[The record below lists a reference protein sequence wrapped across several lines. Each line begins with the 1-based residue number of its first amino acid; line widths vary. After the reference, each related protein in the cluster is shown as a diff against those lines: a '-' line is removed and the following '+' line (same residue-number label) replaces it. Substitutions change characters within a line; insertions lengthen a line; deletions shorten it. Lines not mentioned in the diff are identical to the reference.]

1 MKITKTL
8 NIIAILF
15 LIANVGVAIFIA
27 LHNSS
32 IILHWDF
39 LGHVTHHGEQQ
50 FILVFPLVSCLV
62 YAILHWYIKDPYKIN
77 HVGSILKTE
86 RNKQLL
92 RNYLVVASVGI
103 TALLLY
109 VTICS
114 GGLLLMS
121 PFVVYTTIGILIV
134 SYTYTRRR
142 LERVWSDST

>member
-62 YAILHWYIKDPYKIN
+62 YAILRWYIKDPYKIN
-77 HVGSILKTE
+77 HVGSISKTE

-103 TALLLY
+103 TALLL
-109 VTICS
+109 
-114 GGLLLMS
+114 
-121 PFVVYTTIGILIV
+121 
-134 SYTYTRRR
+134 
-142 LERVWSDST
+142 